1 MNTEVRVCSY
11 RNCSNIVEGVSKTGT
26 PKIYCC
32 SSCRVSEKV
41 YRARRRKNPA
51 PVVGR
56 PALKWVR
63 WGDLPYIN

>member
-1 MNTEVRVCSY
+1 MNTKCQY
-11 RNCSNIVEGVSKTGT
+11 RNCDNEVTGVSKTGT

-41 YRARRRKNPA
+41 YRARRRKNANPII
-51 PVVGR
+51 GR
-56 PALKWVR
+56 PKETWIR